1 MKSFKELRG
10 ELEEHPNLRTR
21 IVKAIN
27 PMEKIRDK
35 IDDLKKLPGKV
46 KDKAIDKLKDQLDKI
61 NPLSALNIGDT
72 ESIQRKIDGLQK
84 DKKGNT
90 EKNKKIVTKI
100 KTLQRQKAGSKK
112 P

>member
-1 MKSFKELRG
+1 MKSFKKLRR

-27 PMEKIRDK
+27 PMDKLRDK
-35 IDDLKKLPGKV
+35 MDDLKKLPGKA
-46 KDKAIDKLKDQLDKI
+46 KDAAMDKLKDTMDKV
-61 NPLSALNIGDT
+61 NPLSPLNIGDT
-72 ESIQRKIDGLQK
+72 KSINKKIDGLRK

-100 KTLQRQKAGSKK
+100 KTLQRQKKGSKK
-112 P
+112 E

>member
-27 PMEKIRDK
+27 PMDKLRDK
-35 IDDLKKLPGKV
+35 MDDLKKLPGKM
-46 KDKAIDKLKDQLDKI
+46 KDKAIDKLKDTMDKV
-61 NPLSALNIGDT
+61 NPLSPLNIGDT
-72 ESIQRKIDGLQK
+72 KSINKKIDGLRK

-100 KTLQRQKAGSKK
+100 KTLQRQKKGSKK
-112 P
+112 E